1 MLRVTLVSA
10 STAVLVLACGPD
22 VIDTA
27 SAGSGGSGGS
37 GGSPP
42 EPIVEVLN
50 PDAPPL
56 PGFDTCEVVITEN
69 LPMEGQTHVP
79 VCDAVTYET
88 NPPSSGDH
96 WPLWA
101 EYRLHESPVP
111 RQVLVHNL
119 EHGAIVMSH
128 RCSEGG
134 AECTSDVLAAFE
146 EAADTFGVDPL
157 CASVMGAAIRSRVV
171 VTEDPLLETPI
182 ALAGWRATYTATCID
197 VPSMVDFFER
207 RYGKG
212 TEQTCAQG
220 KDPLDETTGV
230 PACAN

>member
-1 MLRVTLVSA
+1 MLAIRSVCAVFLV
-10 STAVLVLACGPD
+10 ACGPD
-22 VIDTA
+22 VSD
-27 SAGSGGSGGS
+27 SSGGGGSGGS

-69 LPMEGQTHVP
+69 LPVEGQTHLV

-101 EYRLHESPVP
+101 EYRLHEAPVP
-111 RQVLVHNL
+111 RQMLVHNL
-119 EHGAIVMSH
+119 EHGAVVMAH
-128 RCSEGG
+128 RCAGPED
-134 AECTSDVLAAFE
+134 CTADVLVAFE
-146 EAADTFGVDPL
+146 AAADSFGVDPL
-157 CASVMGAAIRSRVV
+157 CANVPGAAIRSRVV
-171 VTEDPLLETPI
+171 MTEDPLLEFPI
-182 ALAGWRATYTATCID
+182 SLSAWRATYTATCID
-197 VPSMVDFFER
+197 VPSMVEFLER

-212 TEQTCAQG
+212 PEQTCAQG
-220 KDPLDETTGV
+220 KDPLDEATGV